1 MIRQLFYIVII
12 AAGLFAGISGR
23 AFASGAHVE
32 GSSMEP
38 TLHDGQYV
46 MLDKTTYSL
55 LHGPHYGDIIVF
67 RPPIPSVHDYIKRVI
82 GTPGDSVEIRASVL
96 YINDQPVNQDYLKG
110 TATNG
115 NYPRTVVP
123 DDQYFVLGDNRNNSS
138 DSRIWGFVPRDH
150 IEGKVMF
157 VYWPVGSDRDLHLGA
172 FGVSV
177 DLPVPF

>member
-1 MIRQLFYIVII
+1 MNSLRRLRFTLRLGTRRTELRV
-12 AAGLFAGISGR
+12 
-23 AFASGAHVE
+23 AS
-32 GSSMEP
+32 EP
-38 TLHDGQYV
+38 LPAV
-46 MLDKTTYSL
+46 
-55 LHGPHYGDIIVF
+55 V
-67 RPPIPSVHDYIKRVI
+67 
-82 GTPGDSVEIRASVL
+82 
-96 YINDQPVNQDYLKG
+96 G